1 MWIIIKTTAPK
12 NILKLNNPEYL
23 SERCC
28 SLTFTSPKFPV
39 SIDMRSVVNSKEVLL
54 QWDSI
59 ARQFFMRYLWAMR
72 AVPIWVDKVHDRD
85 KIDQW

>member
-59 ARQFFMRYLWAMR
+59 AE
-72 AVPIWVDKVHDRD
+72 AVFYAIFVSDACCTDLGGQSTWQR
-85 KIDQW
+85 